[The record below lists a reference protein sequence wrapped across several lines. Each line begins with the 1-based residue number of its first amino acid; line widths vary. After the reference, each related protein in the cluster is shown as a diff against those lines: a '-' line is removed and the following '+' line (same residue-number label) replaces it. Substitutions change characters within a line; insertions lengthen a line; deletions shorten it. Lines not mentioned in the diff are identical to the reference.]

1 MLEVGTKAQEFSLP
15 DQNGEMR
22 SLSDYKGQKVILY
35 FYPKDMTSGCT
46 SQACT
51 FGELFPQFREK
62 GAVILGVSKD
72 TVASHKKFEEKY
84 GLPFTLL
91 SDTELENV
99 SGGGCYTSG
108 GKLIVTCG
116 HSCEHWTCISCGCGL
131 TRITVR
137 NKDFPYGHE
146 HAYHQDYWHYSTG
159 YCKYKGSDDDLTC
172 KNCKYYDYEGG
183 VFVCNNPK
191 RYS

>member
-1 MLEVGTKAQEFSLP
+1 MTREEMIIKAREAKSADEILALAKE
-15 DQNGEMR
+15 NGMDLTEE
-22 SLSDYKGQKVILY
+22 SAKAY
-35 FYPKDMTSGCT
+35 FEHLNKTC
-46 SQACT
+46 
-51 FGELFPQFREK
+51 E
-62 GAVILGVSKD
+62 
-72 TVASHKKFEEKY
+72 
-84 GLPFTLL
+84 L